1 MGKVVTGKGMDDFVQ
16 NGTFETIK
24 SAKKP
29 KKEAP
34 PLEVVPDKP
43 VVDPKPTETPQTP
56 PPAPLE
62 EETGLEPEDSDLAER
77 AQKRISRKHR
87 EMKQAEALAKR
98 LQEELGDSET
108 FSKSQYSRAVAAEEE
123 AARLRAE
130 VSELRSKAAPAAPT
144 GLVKPDAKDPK
155 YYDEKGQFKAFE
167 YAEDLSGYSAT
178 KAVEEDRKR
187 QNEERTKAQQAEAI
201 KAFEARLEKARE
213 KYPDFKEVVGATDMI
228 VPPYVQQFMVRSPF
242 GGDLGYWF
250 AKNQDEA
257 KRIFA
262 LDPID
267 AVAELG
273 EITVQWKKPS
283 EAKSNVV
290 PILPKTGAPA
300 PIVPLQSQASA
311 QTNTDPAKMDYKS
324 LRAYERERA
333 RNKGR

>member
-1 MGKVVTGKGMDDFVQ
+1 MGKVVTGKGMDDFALH
-16 NGTFETIK
+16 GTVENIK
-24 SAKKP
+24 SDPKP
-29 KKEAP
+29 KRGRTP
-34 PLEVVPDKP
+34 PLEVVNPAP
-43 VVDPKPTETPQTP
+43 VVDPGPAKTPETP
-56 PPAPLE
+56 PPAPVE
-62 EETGLEPEDSDLAER
+62 EETGLEPEDNDLAER

-130 VSELRSKAAPAAPT
+130 LGEIRAKSTPVEP

-187 QNEERTKAQQAEAI
+187 QNEERTKAQQAEQV
-201 KAFEARLEKARE
+201 KAFEARLEKTRE
-213 KYPDFKEVVGATDMI
+213 KYPDFKEVVGAVDMI

-273 EITVQWKKPS
+273 EITVQWKKP
-283 EAKSNVV
+283 ATTNNVV

-300 PIVPLQSQASA
+300 PIIPLQSQASA